1 MGKRLMTLILVVSFV
16 GCSKKIEETDGAEL
30 TSLMKNMATSI
41 ETGTGVPQATE
52 LGLKYIRK
60 RVGQSTLV
68 KAFVPPTIERT
79 DPSVHVNRLLVR
91 AGYDINRKLFTTSWA
106 FKRDDKTSAWIL
118 SNTSVKDIQRKDLRY
133 KPEHAI
139 IAALGRM
146 DYSKFM
152 SLEPNM
158 GWRASDN
165 PFPLLAKTFQAL
177 VDDDQQT
184 LSSVTLSGAL
194 LRAGGKGIDL
204 GRLIATDVPDR
215 KFDPQATTDYLKE
228 QVKHTSE
235 IMKYCQAK
243 ADDIIPYVNA
253 YSIGSM
259 PEHCNKVNLSIEF
272 TNPDKEQGI
281 TVGNRAMMG
290 FTVDWSAVRL
300 KDIWLMD
307 ELIINCLVTGMAKSF
322 YDR

>member
-1 MGKRLMTLILVVSFV
+1 
-16 GCSKKIEETDGAEL
+16 
-30 TSLMKNMATSI
+30 
-41 ETGTGVPQATE
+41 
-52 LGLKYIRK
+52 
-60 RVGQSTLV
+60 
-68 KAFVPPTIERT
+68 
-79 DPSVHVNRLLVR
+79 VNRLLVR
-91 AGYDINRKLFTTSWA
+91 AGYDINRKLLTTSWA

-194 LRAGGKGIDL
+194 LRADGKGIDL

-272 TNPDKEQGI
+272 TNPDKEKGI
-281 TVGNRAMMG
+281 TVGNRAVMG

-307 ELIINCLVTGMAKSF
+307 ELIINCLVTDTAKSF